1 MHEFSKLMNRGRTL
15 EHKLFTPV
23 RNLQP
28 AHDLYK
34 NLHLQP
40 APIPWM
46 NSHTV
51 REGVHRISQVVLT
64 GDEWF

>member
-1 MHEFSKLMNRGRTL
+1 MNRGRTL

-46 NSHTV
+46 NSHTL
-51 REGVHRISQVVLT
+51 REGVHRIS
-64 GDEWF
+64 